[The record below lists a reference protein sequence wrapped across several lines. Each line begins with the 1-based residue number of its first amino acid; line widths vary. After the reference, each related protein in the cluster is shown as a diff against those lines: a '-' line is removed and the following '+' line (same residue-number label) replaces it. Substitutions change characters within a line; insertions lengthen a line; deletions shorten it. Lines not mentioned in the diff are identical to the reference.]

1 MRTNVKRVKV
11 LLIFLTAVIWQGV
24 ISGQENVV
32 QFNGGVDVVSRYV
45 WRGLDFG
52 KSPSFQPYV
61 EADLKGYKLGV
72 WGAYKTAGAG
82 WQETDIYL
90 SKSFKYVTFAIFDY
104 YSYLDTL
111 KGTFFNYKKGET
123 AHMLEGQI
131 LLSGEDKVPLKLL
144 LSWFFY
150 GAAPDNSFY
159 IEGSYTKSLSNGSL
173 DVFVGFTPHSGY
185 YADKA
190 ALVNVGCRYN
200 RNIAI
205 TDKFSLPLKL
215 SLILNPNEE
224 HFYLV
229 AGFSL

>member
-1 MRTNVKRVKV
+1 MRIRIFNICS
-11 LLIFLTAVIWQGV
+11 LLVFLTALIWQGV
-24 ISGQENVV
+24 AFGQESQL

-52 KSPSFQPYV
+52 KSPSVQPWV
-61 EADLKGYKLGV
+61 EGDFKGYKLGV

-90 SKSFKYVTFAIFDY
+90 SKSFKYVTFSIFDY
-104 YSYLDTL
+104 YSYVDTL
-111 KGTFFNYKKGET
+111 KGTFFNYNKNKT
-123 AHMLEGQI
+123 AHMLEGQV
-131 LLSGEDKVPLKLL
+131 LLSGEEVIPLKLL

-159 IEGSYTKSLSNGSL
+159 IEGSYTKALSNGSL
-173 DVFVGFTPHSGY
+173 DLFLGFTPHSGY

-190 ALVNVGCRYN
+190 ALVNLGCRYN
-200 RNIAI
+200 RNIDI
-205 TDKFSLPLKL
+205 TDKFSIPLKL
-215 SLILNPNEE
+215 SLIMNPDQEQ
-224 HFYLV
+224 FYLV